1 MVNNPIEHWNFYFEN
16 NKMKTYFLQVKEIVS
31 ETSDAATIYFWHP
44 LSEQIKY
51 KAGQFITLIVPADNG
66 KKVRR
71 SYSMSTS
78 PSTDTSVGITIKRV
92 ENGLV
97 SNYLLDR
104 VKVGDFLEVIEPM
117 GHFLFDPNADNNPKK
132 IVLIGAGSGITPLIS
147 IAKTVLK
154 NSSDTQVFLLYG
166 NRNEES
172 IIFKKE
178 LENLE
183 NSNAGRF
190 HVKHIL
196 SQAKD
201 TWVGEKGRIN
211 QASAVYLLKTLGV
224 DFKTEAFYM
233 CGPAEM
239 MEELQKVY
247 DLFEVPKSRIHKENF
262 HSAMLDNDDEPD
274 ESLKTRKVKV
284 IYDGSE
290 HEFSVE
296 PHQTILEAALDL
308 DIDLPYSCQAGMCT
322 ACMGK
327 CKTGKVKMD
336 EDDGLTETEIKNG
349 FLLTC
354 VAHPLTDDVV
364 IEIE

>member
-1 MVNNPIEHWNFYFEN
+1 
-16 NKMKTYFLQVKEIVS
+16 MKTYFLQVKEIVA

-117 GHFLFDPNADNNPKK
+117 GHFVYDPSADSNPKNV
-132 IVLIGAGSGITPLIS
+132 VLIGAGSGITPLIS
-147 IAKTVLK
+147 IAKTILK
-154 NSSDTQVFLLYG
+154 SSNETQVYLVYG
-166 NRNEES
+166 NRTEDT
-172 IIFKKE
+172 IIFKNE
-178 LENLE
+178 LDALENT
-183 NSNAGRF
+183 NPGRF
-190 HVKHIL
+190 HLKHVL
-196 SQAKD
+196 SQPTAS
-201 TWVGEKGRIN
+201 WLGEKGRIN
-211 QASAVYLLKTLGV
+211 QSNAVYILKNMGV
-224 DFKTEAFYM
+224 DFKKESFYM

-247 DLFEVPKSRIHKENF
+247 DMYEVPKARVHKENF
-262 HSAMLDNDDEPD
+262 HSAMLDNDETPD
-274 ESLKTRKVKV
+274 DSLKTRKVKI

-290 HEFSVE
+290 HEFAVE
-296 PHQTILEAALDL
+296 PHQTILEAALEL
-308 DIDLPYSCQAGMCT
+308 NIDLPYSCQAGMCT

-327 CKTGKVKMD
+327 CKTGKVIMD
-336 EDDGLTETEIKNG
+336 EDDGLTESEIKNG
-349 FLLTC
+349 YLLTC
-354 VAHPLTDDVV
+354 VAHPLSDDVL
-364 IEIE
+364 IEID